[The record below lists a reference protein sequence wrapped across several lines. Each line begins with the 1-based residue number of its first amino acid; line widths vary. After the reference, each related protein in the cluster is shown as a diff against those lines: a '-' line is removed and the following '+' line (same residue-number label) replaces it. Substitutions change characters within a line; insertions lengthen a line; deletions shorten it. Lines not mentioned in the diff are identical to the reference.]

1 MGAHLAE
8 GRIKSKEYVV
18 EGLENGPRGAWTL
31 VGPPALTT
39 RAAFVDMMSGSS
51 DAVEHTPDRSGK
63 NFGKTVVRVAKL

>member
-18 EGLENGPRGAWTL
+18 EGLENGPRGAGTL
-31 VGPPALTT
+31 AGPPALTT

-51 DAVEHTPDRSGK
+51 E
-63 NFGKTVVRVAKL
+63 FI